1 MADPPVE
8 TDPEPASPE
17 EREQQL
23 LAQRHGDPYLM
34 YRTPDARLQILSLPG
49 SWDQINIG
57 RSPAA
62 EVSLHWDAEVSRVH
76 AQLERLGD
84 DWAMVDDG
92 LSRNGSF
99 VNGERLTGRR
109 RLSDGDRLRVG
120 RTSISFHAPLQAGK
134 RTLLRGDEGL
144 GES

>member
-1 MADPPVE
+1 MADGPV
-8 TDPEPASPE
+8 DNGPEPASPE

-23 LAQRHGDPYLM
+23 FAERHGDPYLM
-34 YRTPDARLQILSLPG
+34 YRTPDGRLQILSLPG
-49 SWDQINIG
+49 SWDQVNIG

-84 DWAMVDDG
+84 DWAVVDDG

-99 VNGERLTGRR
+99 VNDERLSGRR
-109 RLSDGDRLRVG
+109 RLRNGDRLRVG
-120 RTSISFHAPLQAGK
+120 RTWISFHAPLGGGET
-134 RTLLRGDEGL
+134 TLLRGDEWL
-144 GES
+144 DKP